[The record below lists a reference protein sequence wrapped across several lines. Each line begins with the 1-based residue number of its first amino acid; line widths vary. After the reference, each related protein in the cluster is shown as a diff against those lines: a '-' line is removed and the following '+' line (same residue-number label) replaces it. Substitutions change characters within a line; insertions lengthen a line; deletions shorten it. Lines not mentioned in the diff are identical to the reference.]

1 MHRALLLLLIIL
13 NKISNLNCKQKLAQ
27 LNTEQTQ
34 SCKNLQTLGL
44 FVVLFWV
51 FFSFLMTAA
60 ETDYVKM
67 LKIASIN
74 QLTD

>member
-44 FVVLFWV
+44 FVDLFWV
-51 FFSFLMTAA
+51 FFSFLMTAVD
-60 ETDYVKM
+60 TDYVKM
-67 LKIASIN
+67 LKIAS
-74 QLTD
+74 TAD